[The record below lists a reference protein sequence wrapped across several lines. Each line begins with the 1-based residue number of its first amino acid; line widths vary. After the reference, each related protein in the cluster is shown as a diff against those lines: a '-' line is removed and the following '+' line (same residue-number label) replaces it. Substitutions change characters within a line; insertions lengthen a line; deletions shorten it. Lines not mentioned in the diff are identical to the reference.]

1 MARRGNVTR
10 RGPLSRLGELFD
22 ASALGL
28 VTLLLLGASF
38 FATWRGMRDF
48 IIGNDLATGLAS
60 QGLVVAI
67 VLALTLAMYVT
78 LREMIAPYHLN
89 GLWPAI
95 WKRLVALPLYLILAV
110 WSVGFGYGFWLSIIA
125 GQGVTDTE
133 LTRSVTSL
141 REQTSDIRSRIA
153 AAGSVMASA
162 EALSDQKAKNEAQ
175 RGGTCGIASPPG
187 DGPLARARGETQ
199 SQIAAISATV
209 QGDWLA
215 SITTRLDILDADL
228 DMVRTTPRDGD
239 LGARKAAFDRV
250 YSSARLSAREI
261 STDAAARGRS
271 LAAQLRA
278 KADQL
283 SQQPSGGQVAYCY
296 DPDLAASLTAAANEI
311 DQPFEVVVPDFRFS
325 EGPEGVARAVE
336 DLWGY
341 VLAPAG
347 IDVAGARNGPPNGR
361 SLIAL
366 VATIGVDFALLV
378 FALLRGR
385 YFGGHSNISGGGSII
400 DGGKVVTEPKSKR
413 LGDEGVSKALPPPK
427 TDTQH
432 ETRLMPKPTKGRAEA
447 RPDAVGIRTYAP
459 QGSQLESSEHVDD
472 LIRDVDGV
480 YKTMSLEEQLANKDQ
495 EIAELQREI
504 DELKRLGYVITGR
517 PGQDFDPSVHQKVR
531 EEPSEQPAGTII
543 MTIRPGFITDGLN
556 VHRVAQVIVSSGPRK
571 LRF

>member
-1 MARRGNVTR
+1 MARRGNTPR
-10 RGPLSRLGELFD
+10 RGPFNRLGELFD

-48 IIGNDLATGLAS
+48 IIGNDLASGMAS
-60 QGLVVAI
+60 QGLVIAI

-89 GLWPAI
+89 GIWPAI
-95 WKRLVALPLYLILAV
+95 WKRLVALPLYLLLAV
-110 WSVGFGYGFWLSIIA
+110 WSIGFGYGFWWSIIA

-133 LTRSVTSL
+133 LTRSVTAL

-162 EALSDQKAKNEAQ
+162 EALSDQKARNEAE
-175 RGGTCGIASPPG
+175 RGGTCGVASPPG

-209 QGDWLA
+209 RGDWLP
-215 SITTRLDILDADL
+215 SITARLDRLDTDL
-228 DMVRTTPRDGD
+228 DTVRTSPRDDD
-239 LGARKAAFDRV
+239 LTARKAAFDRV

-271 LAAQLRA
+271 LATQLRA
-278 KADQL
+278 KASQL
-283 SQQPSGGQVAYCY
+283 SEAPEAGRVTYCY
-296 DPDLAASLTAAANEI
+296 DPDLATSLTAAADEI
-311 DQPFEVVVPDFRFS
+311 DQPFDVTVPDFRFS

-347 IDVAGARNGPPNGR
+347 LEVAGARSGPPNGR

-385 YFGGHSNISGGGSII
+385 DFGYTPNGSNEPGVIDVGPISEARSTTQI
-400 DGGKVVTEPKSKR
+400 T
-413 LGDEGVSKALPPPK
+413 GVDRAAALPAPEEIEQAAP
-427 TDTQH
+427 
-432 ETRLMPKPTKGRAEA
+432 RLLPREGNIRKEA
-447 RPDAVGIRTYAP
+447 RPEAVGIRTYAP
-459 QGSQLESSEHVDD
+459 GSQVEASEQVED
-472 LIRDVDGV
+472 LIRDIDDI
-480 YKTMSLEEQLANKDQ
+480 YKVMSSEQQLELKDA
-495 EIAELQREI
+495 EIARLQKEL
-504 DELKRLGYVITGR
+504 DELKRRGYVATGR
-517 PGQDFDPSVHQKVR
+517 EGQVFDPKLHR
-531 EEPSEQPAGTII
+531 EVGSQPSDQPPGTII
-543 MTIRPGFITDGLN
+543 ATIRPGFITDGLN
-556 VHRVAQVIVSSGPRK
+556 VYRIAQVIVSSGPSK
-571 LRF
+571 LKF

>member
-1 MARRGNVTR
+1 VARRGSTQN
-10 RGPLSRLGELFD
+10 RGPFSRLGELFD
-22 ASALGL
+22 ASAIGI
-28 VTLLLLGASF
+28 VTLMLLGASF

-78 LREMIAPYHLN
+78 LRELIAPYYLN

-95 WKRLVALPLYLILAV
+95 WKRLVALPLYLLLAV
-110 WSVGFGYGFWLSIIA
+110 WSIGFGYGFWWSIIA

-133 LTRSVTSL
+133 LTRSVTTL
-141 REQTSDIRSRIA
+141 REQTSDIRSRIS

-162 EALSDQKAKNEAQ
+162 EALSDQKARNEAE
-175 RGGTCGIASPPG
+175 RGGTCGVASPPG
-187 DGPLARARGETQ
+187 DGPLARARSETQ

-209 QGDWLA
+209 QGDWLP
-215 SITTRLDILDADL
+215 SITARLDVLDADL
-228 DMVRTTPRDGD
+228 ETVRTAPRDTD
-239 LGARKAAFDRV
+239 LAARKAAFDRV

-271 LAAQLRA
+271 IAAQLRS
-278 KADQL
+278 KANQL
-283 SQQPSGGQVAYCY
+283 SSPPANGRVSYCY

-311 DQPFEVVVPDFRFS
+311 DQPFDVVVPDFRFS

-347 IDVAGARNGPPNGR
+347 IEVAGSRRGSPNGR

-385 YFGGHSNISGGGSII
+385 DFAAGGSGASGTIVGGHRETSSS
-400 DGGKVVTEPKSKR
+400 TTPKKLQAATS
-413 LGDEGVSKALPPPK
+413 SPALPAPAASASSEP
-427 TDTQH
+427 
-432 ETRLMPKPTKGRAEA
+432 RLLPRKGKGRQEV

-459 QGSQLESSEHVDD
+459 GSQADASEQVED
-472 LIRDVDGV
+472 LMRDVDGI
-480 YKTMSLEEQLANKDQ
+480 YKNLTLEDQLANKDD

-504 DELKRLGYVITGR
+504 DELKRRGYVITGR
-517 PGQDFDPSVHQKVR
+517 PGQSFDPSVHQKVR
-531 EEPSEQPAGTII
+531 EEPSDQPRGTII
-543 MTIRPGFITDGLN
+543 MTLKPGFITDGLN
-556 VHRVAQVIVSSGPRK
+556 VYRVAQVIVSSGPRK
-571 LRF
+571 LKF

>member
-1 MARRGNVTR
+1 MRG
-10 RGPLSRLGELFD
+10 GPLNRLGELFD
-22 ASALGL
+22 ASALGV

-48 IIGNDLATGLAS
+48 IIGNDLAGGLPS
-60 QGLVVAI
+60 QALVVAI

-89 GLWPAI
+89 GIWPAI
-95 WKRLVALPLYLILAV
+95 WKRAVAFPLYLLLAV
-110 WSVGFGYGFWLSIIA
+110 WSVGFGYGFWWSIIA

-133 LTRSVTSL
+133 LTRSVTAL
-141 REQTSDIRSRIA
+141 REQTSDIRSRIL

-162 EALSDQKAKNEAQ
+162 EALSDQKATNEAE
-175 RGGTCGIASPPG
+175 RGGTCGVASPPG

-199 SQIAAISATV
+199 AQISAISATV
-209 QGDWLA
+209 QGEWLP
-215 SITTRLDILDADL
+215 SITMRLDALDADL
-228 DMVRTTPRDGD
+228 ETVRNTPRNGD
-239 LGARKAAFDRV
+239 LAARKAAFDGV
-250 YSSARLSAREI
+250 YASARLSAREI

-271 LAAQLRA
+271 LAAQLRS

-283 SQQPSGGQVAYCY
+283 TQPPESGSVAYCY
-296 DPDLAASLTAAANEI
+296 DPDLAVSLLAAADEI
-311 DQPFEVVVPDFRFS
+311 DQPFNVIVPDFRFS

-347 IDVAGARNGPPNGR
+347 IEVAGARSGPPSGR

-385 YFGGHSNISGGGSII
+385 DFGRRSGISRGGGII
-400 DGGKVVTEPKSKR
+400 DGGELSSETAPKQLAKEASS
-413 LGDEGVSKALPPPK
+413 LALPGPDNQPMS
-427 TDTQH
+427 
-432 ETRLMPKPTKGRAEA
+432 ETRLLKRPGKEPGRKEA
-447 RPDAVGIRTYAP
+447 HPGAVGIRTFAP
-459 QGSQLESSEHVDD
+459 DSQAEASEQVGD

-480 YKTMSLEEQLANKDQ
+480 YKSLTLEQQLSSKDK

-504 DELKRLGYVITGR
+504 DQLKRLGYVITGR
-517 PGQDFDPSVHQKVR
+517 PGQDFDPSMHEKVR
-531 EEPSEQPAGTII
+531 EEPSEQPAGKII
-543 MTIRPGFITDGLN
+543 MTLKPGFITDGLN
-556 VHRVAQVIVSSGPRK
+556 VYRVAQVIVSSGPRK
-571 LRF
+571 LNF